1 MNKLVS
7 NVKKTLIWNASKIYT
22 INYLVLL
29 FSSLVYGVYIFVLKL
44 SKNINFESLLKSNP
58 YTSIMFVVI
67 LLNLLV
73 GYILWMNSD
82 INEQHYDNKIFL
94 SLGICQLLL
103 GNIFSF
109 ITFISTFFVLKNS
122 EERIIKKNL
131 IALFLSILLY
141 LICFILLLRMIIK

>member
-7 NVKKTLIWNASKIYT
+7 NVKKTLVWNSNKVYT

-29 FSSLVYGVYIFVLKL
+29 FSSFVYGIYILVLKL
-44 SKNINFESLLKSNP
+44 SKNINFENLLKSNP

-73 GYILWMNSD
+73 GYILWMNSNID
-82 INEQHYDNKIFL
+82 EQHYDNKVFL
-94 SLGICQLLL
+94 LLGICQLLI

-122 EERIIKKNL
+122 DGKIIKKNL
-131 IALFLSILLY
+131 TTLFLSTLLY
-141 LICFILLLRMIIK
+141 LVCFILLLKVVIK

>member
-29 FSSLVYGVYIFVLKL
+29 FSSLVYGVYILVLKL
-44 SKNINFESLLKSNP
+44 SKNIDFESLLKSNP
-58 YTSIMFVVI
+58 YTSIMFVAI

>member
-7 NVKKTLIWNASKIYT
+7 NVKKTLVWNSSKIYT

-29 FSSLVYGVYIFVLKL
+29 FSSFVYGIYILVLKL

-73 GYILWMNSD
+73 GYILWMNSN
-82 INEQHYDNKIFL
+82 INKQHYDNKVFL
-94 SLGICQLLL
+94 LLGICQLLI

-122 EERIIKKNL
+122 EGKIIKKNL
-131 IALFLSILLY
+131 TTLFLSTLLY
-141 LICFILLLRMIIK
+141 LICFILLLRMVIK